1 MHGYSSMLPASA
13 SAPAAAER
21 AVAAEAER
29 IVRAEDGRET
39 GRARRRARREALRE
53 EMRHLAR
60 EERERKAAAA
70 KAGEERQRLAAAGL
84 RKSMLDRI
92 RERGA
97 ACGGNVTEKVFAAV
111 PDPRDPR
118 GVRHSLASV
127 LALVLM
133 AMTSGCTTLIAV
145 TCWIA
150 AADQELLAA
159 AGARVLPDGTRTA
172 PCGRTVSRLLALAGP
187 DITDACVCRY
197 LAGGD
202 RALQAAG
209 HGQDQDQREQG
220 SPAGEEPEGEEEGR
234 APALM
239 PQVVSDGKYVRG
251 ARRPDGTTLILL
263 SAATPG
269 GVTLAQRE
277 IPPETKEV
285 TQIGP
290 MLRELDEY
298 YPLAGHVLTA
308 DALHTTEDFADLACD
323 LGAGAVLTVKDN
335 QPTLRAAL
343 ENALWAPAAVHVTRD
358 KGHGRAETRS
368 HLVMDAPEEVKTL
381 FPPAE
386 QVSRVVRTRTVTCW
400 LSDGHTRTRVTRTG
414 TETVYLIITMPAREA
429 PPEHIA
435 VYIRRHWSIENRVH
449 HVRDVTL
456 REDSSQVKTGS
467 RPRVLVSL
475 RNLSTGLIRQSGHDK
490 IAATLR
496 GAGHDNDLLLAITRL

>member
-1 MHGYSSMLPASA
+1 LHAHSSMLPASA
-13 SAPAAAER
+13 PAPAGDEQ
-21 AVAAEAER
+21 AVLAEAER
-29 IVRAEDGRET
+29 IF
-39 GRARRRARREALRE
+39 RE
-53 EMRHLAR
+53 EEDRELKREQRKARKQEKQRLAR
-60 EERERKAAAA
+60 EERERKAAEQRERDEQLRRAA
-70 KAGEERQRLAAAGL
+70 GRQRQA
-84 RKSMLDRI
+84 MLDRI

-97 ACGGNVTEKVFAAV
+97 ACGGRIMEKVFAAV

-118 GVRHSLASV
+118 GVRHSLACI
-127 LALVLM
+127 LALVM
-133 AMTSGCTTLIAV
+133 TAMICGNETLIAV
-145 TCWIA
+145 TRWIS
-150 AADQELLAA
+150 AADQDLLAA
-159 AGARVLPDGTRTA
+159 AGARVLPDGTRKA
-172 PCGRTVSRLLALAGP
+172 PCPRTVTRVLGAAGP
-187 DITDACVCRY
+187 DAVDDAVCRY
-197 LAGGD
+197 LADGE

-209 HGQDQDQREQG
+209 RGDGQERQEEEEQ
-220 SPAGEEPEGEEEGR
+220 EDKEGEEG

-239 PQVVSDGKYVRG
+239 PQVISDGKYVRG

-277 IPPETKEV
+277 IPSKTNEV

-290 MLRELDEY
+290 MLRELDKY

-308 DALHTTEDFADLACD
+308 DALHTTEDFADLARD

-335 QPTLRAAL
+335 QPTLRALL
-343 ENALWAPAAVHVTRD
+343 ENALWAHAACHVTRG

-368 HLVMDAPEEVKTL
+368 HLVMDAPEEVKAL

-386 QVSRVVRTRTVTCW
+386 QVSRVVRTRTVTFW

-467 RPRVLVSL
+467 RPRVLASL

-496 GAGHDNDLLLAITRL
+496 NAGHDNDLLLAITRL